1 MRLAYC
7 PYMLH
12 FKQPAGTSR
21 GVLTEKPTYIIK
33 IYDENDPEHFGLGEC
48 AVFPG
53 LSPEA
58 DGRYEYKLVEM
69 LANIALGRGTD
80 LSRYS
85 SLNYGLEMAIR
96 DYAGGCRHIYWP
108 TEFTEGKSEMTINGL
123 IWMGSEE
130 EMLARLD
137 EKIKAGFKCVK
148 MKIGSLDWKKELDI
162 IRSIRSHFPADQLTI
177 RVDANGGFVMDNVM
191 PRLAQL
197 ADLEV
202 HSIEQPIPARNID
215 LMKFIC
221 DVSPVPVA
229 LDEELIGVY
238 DDEMKR
244 HLLEYVQPAFIVC
257 KPALCGGFSGAET
270 WIGIAKELGIGWWI
284 TSALE
289 SNVGLNALAQF
300 TAMMTQGTEW
310 ADFAQ
315 GLGTGSL
322 YTNNFVTPIRLTG
335 EHMTYDPSVPRDNAQ
350 VADLDWRY

>member
-7 PYMLH
+7 PYMLK
-12 FKQPAGTSR
+12 FKEPAGTSR
-21 GVLTEKPTYIIK
+21 GILTEKPTYLIK
-33 IYDENDPEHFGLGEC
+33 IYDEKEPDRFGLGEC

-58 DGRYEYKLVEM
+58 DGRYEYKLVEL
-69 LANIALGRGTD
+69 LANIALGRTTD
-80 LSRYS
+80 LTRYS

-96 DYAGGCRHIYWP
+96 DYAGGCRHLYYP
-108 TEFTEGKSEMTINGL
+108 SSFTEEKSELNINGL
-123 IWMGSEE
+123 IWMGTEE
-130 EMLARLD
+130 EMMCRLE
-137 EKIKAGFKCVK
+137 EKFKAGFRCVK
-148 MKIGSLDWKKELDI
+148 MKIGSIDWQKEIGI
-162 IRSIRSHFPADQLTI
+162 IRTIRQRFNENELTI
-177 RVDANGGFVMDNVM
+177 RVDANGAFVMENVM

-197 ADLEV
+197 ADLGV

-238 DDEMKR
+238 DDDMKR
-244 HLLEYVQPAFIVC
+244 HLLEYVKPDYIVC

-270 WIGIAKELGIGWWI
+270 WIKLATDLGVGWWI

-300 TAMMTQGTEW
+300 TAHITEGTEW
-310 ADFAQ
+310 EQFPQ
-315 GLGTGSL
+315 GLGTGAL
-322 YTNNFVTPIRLTG
+322 YTNNFVTPIQLDG
-335 EHMTYDPSVPRDNAQ
+335 EVMTYNREEHLDNAQ
-350 VADLDWRY
+350 FANLDWRS

>member
-33 IYDENDPEHFGLGEC
+33 IYDEKEPERFGLGEC

-58 DGRYEYKLVEM
+58 DGRYEYKLVEL

-96 DYAGGCRHIYWP
+96 DYAGECHHLYFP
-108 TEFTEGKSEMTINGL
+108 SAFTEGRSEMTINGL

-130 EMLARLD
+130 EMLRRIQEKLD
-137 EKIKAGFKCVK
+137 AGFRCVK
-148 MKIGSLDWKKELDI
+148 MKIGSIDWQKELGL
-162 IRSIRSHFPADQLTI
+162 IRMIRGHYSADRLTI
-177 RVDANGGFVMDNVM
+177 RVDANGAFVMDNVM

-202 HSIEQPIPARNID
+202 HSIEQPIPAGNID

-238 DDEMKR
+238 DDDMKR
-244 HLLEYVQPAFIVC
+244 HLLEYVRPAFIVC

-270 WIGIAKELGIGWWI
+270 WIRLAKETGTGWWI

-300 TAMMTQGTEW
+300 TAYITEGTEW
-310 ADFAQ
+310 AQFPQ
-315 GLGTGSL
+315 GLGTGAL
-322 YTNNFVTPIRLTG
+322 YTNNFVTPIHLEG
-335 EHMTYDPSVPRDNAQ
+335 ERMTYDPNTPLDDAQ
-350 VADLDWRY
+350 FADLDWRS

>member
-7 PYMLH
+7 PYMLK
-12 FKQPAGTSR
+12 FKEPAGTSR
-21 GVLTEKPTYIIK
+21 GILTEKPTYLIK
-33 IYDENDPEHFGLGEC
+33 IYDEKEPERFGLGEC

-58 DGRYEYKLVEM
+58 DGRYEYKLVEL
-69 LANIALGRGTD
+69 LANIALGRETD
-80 LSRYS
+80 LSRHS
-85 SLNYGLEMAIR
+85 SLKYGLEMAIR
-96 DYAGGCRHIYWP
+96 DYAGGCRHLYYQTP
-108 TEFTEGKSEMTINGL
+108 FTEGRSELIINGL

-130 EMLARLD
+130 EMMRRLE
-137 EKIKAGFKCVK
+137 EKFKAGFRCVK
-148 MKIGSLDWKKELDI
+148 MKIGSIDWQKELHI
-162 IRSIRSHFPADQLTI
+162 IRTIRERFSAEQLTI
-177 RVDANGGFVMDNVM
+177 RVDANGAFVMDNVM

-202 HSIEQPIPARNID
+202 HSIEQPIPARHID
-215 LMKFIC
+215 LMKFLC
-221 DVSPVPVA
+221 EVSPVPIA

-244 HLLEYVQPAFIVC
+244 HLLEYVKPAYIVC

-300 TAMMTQGTEW
+300 TAMMTEGT
-310 ADFAQ
+310 ALAAFPQ
-315 GLGTGSL
+315 GLGTGAL
-322 YTNNFVTPIRLTG
+322 YTNNFEIPIRLNG
-335 EHMTYDPSVPRDNAQ
+335 DVMTYDTNAPMDNAQ
-350 VADLDWRY
+350 FEGLDWRS

>member
-21 GVLTEKPTYIIK
+21 GVLTEKPTYLIK
-33 IYDENDPEHFGLGEC
+33 IYDEKEPERFGLGEC

-69 LANIALGRGTD
+69 LANIALGRSTD

-96 DYAGGCRHIYWP
+96 DYAGGCRHLYYP
-108 TEFTEGKSEMTINGL
+108 SEFTEGKSEITINGL

-130 EMLARLD
+130 EMMARLE
-137 EKIKAGFKCVK
+137 EKFKAGFRCVK
-148 MKIGSLDWKKELDI
+148 MKIGSIDWKKEIGLVRM
-162 IRSIRSHFPADQLTI
+162 IRERYSADEMTI
-177 RVDANGGFVMDNVM
+177 RVDANGAFVMDNVI

-202 HSIEQPIPARNID
+202 HSIEQPIPAGNID

-221 DVSPVPVA
+221 DVSPLPVA
-229 LDEELIGVY
+229 LDEELIGIY
-238 DDEMKR
+238 DDSMKR
-244 HLLEYVQPAFIVC
+244 HLLEYVKPAYIVC

-270 WIGIAKELGIGWWI
+270 WIGLAKELGIGWWI

-300 TAMMTQGTEW
+300 TAKMTEGSEW
-310 ADFAQ
+310 ANFAQ
-315 GLGTGSL
+315 GLGTGAL
-322 YTNNFVTPIRLTG
+322 YTDNFITPIRLDG
-335 EHMTYDPSVPRDNAQ
+335 ERMTYDIDAPFDNAQ
-350 VADLDWRY
+350 FSYLDWRS

>member
-7 PYMLH
+7 PYMLK
-12 FKQPAGTSR
+12 FKEPAGTSR
-21 GVLTEKPTYIIK
+21 GILTEKPTYLIK
-33 IYDENDPEHFGLGEC
+33 IYDEKEPDRFGLGEC

-58 DGRYEYKLVEM
+58 DGRYEYKLVEL
-69 LANIALGRGTD
+69 LANIALGRTTD
-80 LSRYS
+80 LTRYS

-96 DYAGGCRHIYWP
+96 DYAGGCRHLYYP
-108 TEFTEGKSEMTINGL
+108 SSFTEGKSELNINGL
-123 IWMGSEE
+123 IWMGTEE
-130 EMLARLD
+130 EMMCRLE
-137 EKIKAGFKCVK
+137 EKFKAGFRCVK
-148 MKIGSLDWKKELDI
+148 MKIGSIDWQKEIGI
-162 IRSIRSHFPADQLTI
+162 IRTIRQRFNENELTI
-177 RVDANGGFVMDNVM
+177 RVDANGAFVMENVM

-197 ADLEV
+197 ADLGV

-238 DDEMKR
+238 DDDMKR
-244 HLLEYVQPAFIVC
+244 HLLEYVKPAYIVC

-270 WIGIAKELGIGWWI
+270 WIKLATDLGVGWWI

-300 TAMMTQGTEW
+300 TALITEGTEW
-310 ADFAQ
+310 EQFPQ
-315 GLGTGSL
+315 GLGTGAL
-322 YTNNFVTPIRLTG
+322 YTNNFVTPIQLDG
-335 EHMTYDPSVPRDNAQ
+335 EVMTYNREEHLDNARF
-350 VADLDWRY
+350 ADLDWRS